1 MPVVRI
7 TPREASHLL
16 AEDDVD
22 LVDFREPQEW
32 ATGRIPGSRHVPL
45 GRLMREPTRHLR
57 RDRVIFVCAHGVRS
71 LTAAAVA
78 SHQGYTKV
86 FSLDGGVDAWAAAG
100 YPVERS

>member
-7 TPREASHLL
+7 TPCEASHLL

-22 LVDFREPQEW
+22 LVDVREPQEW

-45 GRLMREPTRHLR
+45 GRLMREPARHLR

-71 LTAAAVA
+71 LALAERLRERGRAEVYSMRGGIAALKA
-78 SHQGYTKV
+78 
-86 FSLDGGVDAWAAAG
+86 
-100 YPVERS
+100 

>member
-7 TPREASHLL
+7 GPCEASHLL

-22 LVDFREPQEW
+22 LVDVREPQEW
-32 ATGRIPGSRHVPL
+32 AAGRIPGSRHVPL
-45 GRLMREPTRHLR
+45 GRLMREPARHLR
-57 RDRVIFVCAHGVRS
+57 HDRVIFVCAHGVRS

-78 SHQGYTKV
+78 AKEGYEKV

-100 YPVERS
+100 FPFERT

>member
-1 MPVVRI
+1 
-7 TPREASHLL
+7 
-16 AEDDVD
+16 
-22 LVDFREPQEW
+22 
-32 ATGRIPGSRHVPL
+32 
-45 GRLMREPTRHLR
+45 
-57 RDRVIFVCAHGVRS
+57 VIFVCAHGVRS